1 MHKVIPC
8 MFVTWKY
15 LKQLKCPFKKVIEQT
30 WYIDLQIIMEYYAA
44 IKENEEKLYE
54 VIPRINCKFLKAI
67 V

>member
-1 MHKVIPC
+1 MS
-8 MFVTWKY
+8 T
-15 LKQLKCPFKKVIEQT
+15 FKKVIEQT

-54 VIPRINCKFLKAI
+54 VILRINCKFLKAI